1 MFLFHVPYT
10 MMQYVGLGFLF
21 ALYLFQGIKFAVYDL
36 PKEKKREAAVKKEI
50 EEVDKAL
57 EEAV

>member
-1 MFLFHVPYT
+1 